1 MVRRIAVDKLDP
13 HARMSLVEG
22 PQQVREKARGE
33 RGEDAHLDAAVFGT
47 ADRRDVLGALA
58 NLPKRLTRAAQEL
71 LSGQCQE
78 DAAAVPL
85 KERSAKM
92 VFEISDSAT
101 NRRLLD
107 SKGQSCLAKTPVFGR

>member
-47 ADRRDVLGALA
+47 ADRRDILGALA

-71 LSGQCQE
+71 LSRQCQE

-85 KERSAKM
+85 KERSTKM

-101 NRRLLD
+101 NR
-107 SKGQSCLAKTPVFGR
+107 